1 MIAVMAVLLPERNDA
16 VSPHASAII
25 VIYPFYELMRS
36 FLRRLVGN
44 GAAPM
49 QPDNKHLHSMVFRFV
64 RQHCQVKSV
73 LQNSLASCAVLIL
86 PLMNCIWALNY
97 FDDRDKLIIG
107 LLGFIVVYEAAMR
120 VLRNKLR

>member
-1 MIAVMAVLLPERNDA
+1 M
-16 VSPHASAII
+16 
-25 VIYPFYELMRS
+25 
-36 FLRRLVGN
+36 
-44 GAAPM
+44 
-49 QPDNKHLHSMVFRFV
+49 
-64 RQHCQVKSV
+64 

-97 FDDRDKLIIG
+97 FDDREKLIIG